1 MIEAHRVPRLCLPAL
16 TTGSAQCSGLKN
28 TREMTIQGAH
38 RCSLLLLQD
47 LSVYLTSLFTPLHY
61 LPPAALGQRH
71 KNREMTNVPVS
82 RWLNTIFTKCPQF
95 SQNAHN
101 LMFFVFTKFSSSLQS
116 AFKFDFSSSQISGW
130 ILSQCALTLSNF
142 NNINLVVFAL
152 SSFSKPIIAILA
164 IVPVDKVVSRDSDKA
179 WQLVWKRWV

>member
-1 MIEAHRVPRLCLPAL
+1 MRHGEIVCDRSTPGPSTVFTRPHNRQRTMLWTQEHKRDDN
-16 TTGSAQCSGLKN
+16 TGRAPLFSA
-28 TREMTIQGAH
+28 A
-38 RCSLLLLQD
+38 D
-47 LSVYLTSLFTPLHY
+47 LSVYLTSLFTPLYY

-164 IVPVDKVVSRDSDKA
+164 IVPVDKVVSRD
-179 WQLVWKRWV
+179 

>member
-16 TTGSAQCSGLKN
+16 TTGSAHCSGLKN

-38 RCSLLLLQD
+38 RCSLLLTWACI
-47 LSVYLTSLFTPLHY
+47 SPHC
-61 LPPAALGQRH
+61 LPPFTISLQLRLDSATKTGRWRMFQSLGGW
-71 KNREMTNVPVS
+71 T
-82 RWLNTIFTKCPQF
+82 QF
-95 SQNAHN
+95 SQNALN

-164 IVPVDKVVSRDSDKA
+164 IVPVDKVVSRD
-179 WQLVWKRWV
+179 

>member
-1 MIEAHRVPRLCLPAL
+1 MRHGEIVCDRSTPGPSTVFTRPHNRQRTMLWTQEHKRDDNTGRALLCCCARTWACISPHCLPPFTISLQLRLDSA
-16 TTGSAQCSGLKN
+16 TKTGRWRMFQ
-28 TREMTIQGAH
+28 
-38 RCSLLLLQD
+38 SLAGW
-47 LSVYLTSLFTPLHY
+47 T
-61 LPPAALGQRH
+61 
-71 KNREMTNVPVS
+71 
-82 RWLNTIFTKCPQF
+82 QF
-95 SQNAHN
+95 SQNALN

-164 IVPVDKVVSRDSDKA
+164 IVPVDKVVSRD
-179 WQLVWKRWV
+179 